1 MSTDA
6 ERRTDHDTSAEPA
19 QSECISYEMFKRF
32 TYSKVFDIISDGQY
46 RKALVTGKEHGDR
59 WAMEV
64 QESISA
70 MQAIAKHTLQQIS
83 SIDNTNSD
91 IVQRICL
98 QVANNSIPPIHIRE
112 GWNMCCI
119 TGIRVPNCVDMHHAQ
134 KQQQRCYVR
143 STTATTTAGERG
155 GIRVQDDMSASYLA
169 DLIMSYV
176 IPTKDEAAL
185 DPGGRGEADGPT
197 ESDGHTGYSKSDTAS
212 SGASAVEQLCLPRL
226 GNREMLVHPKFAHF
240 FLCVWFIVKFEHV
253 IRSCSRYWVDHEI
266 QLGVAA
272 DPESD
277 DYVKHMYEKFVSHD
291 EKLLPL
297 LHRFLVHSYTH
308 VTNSLQKYTV
318 DRHKHPVIDGRCV

>member
-1 MSTDA
+1 MSAVIDRHVDA
-6 ERRTDHDTSAEPA
+6 DTGTP
-19 QSECISYEMFKRF
+19 ECISYEMFKRF

-64 QESISA
+64 QESIGV
-70 MQAIAKHTLQQIS
+70 MQGIVRHTLQQIGD
-83 SIDNTNSD
+83 IDNTNSD

-119 TGIRVPNCVDMHHAQ
+119 TGIRVPNCVDMHHTQ

-143 STTATTTAGERG
+143 NTSATTTTASGSG

-176 IPTKDEAAL
+176 LPINTGEMMMCPKDSPA
-185 DPGGRGEADGPT
+185 P
-197 ESDGHTGYSKSDTAS
+197 DTDVPAS
-212 SGASAVEQLCLPRL
+212 SAGDEPAVEQPCLPRL

-253 IRSCSRYWVDHEI
+253 VRSCSRYWVDHEI
-266 QLGVAA
+266 QSGAA
-272 DPESD
+272 TDPESD
-277 DYVKHMYEKFVSHD
+277 DYVKHMYKRFISHD
-291 EKLLPL
+291 EKLLPS
-297 LHRFLVHSYTH
+297 LHKFLVHSYSH
-308 VTNSLQKYTV
+308 VTTSLRKYTA